1 MPWCSPPTPTLT
13 LSLSLSLSLS
23 LTLTL
28 TPTLTLTLT
37 LNLNPNPNPK
47 LNPNPTSNRTQV
59 LAHPEHVL
67 IFGLDANVY
76 LKPNGDKQQGL
87 SGFVA
92 AAAARGYTSGW
103 GDTWLTAGPTSYV
116 ARTFLQPQLQKAT
129 RWAETATK
137 GDCNLKDFVLFPS
150 SELRCEAATK
160 DNTGGTGFLEN
171 TCLPTM
177 RFPSD
182 HALVTARLA
191 EISPQRKGLRP
202 PSLPTPSPMQV
213 AGLVAA
219 AAFFIGKA
227 YLESSQ
233 KLGA

>member
-1 MPWCSPPTPTLT
+1 MS
-13 LSLSLSLSLS
+13 
-23 LTLTL
+23 
-28 TPTLTLTLT
+28 
-37 LNLNPNPNPK
+37 K
-47 LNPNPTSNRTQV
+47 
-59 LAHPEHVL
+59 
-67 IFGLDANVY
+67 
-76 LKPNGDKQQGL
+76 
-87 SGFVA
+87 
-92 AAAARGYTSGW
+92 GYSSCW
-103 GDTWLTAGPTSYV
+103 GDAPDPSNHTTFN

-202 PSLPTPSPMQV
+202 PSLPTPSPMQL